1 WWSTINNLASLL
13 LPYCAILNK
22 LQQDKA
28 HLYEMINRLE
38 MRWKSWE
45 QPLLLLAFLLHPEYR
60 MEIFENNIEG
70 LYTQLSEWICWYY
83 YAWFQTEPKSLL
95 SELEKFRKQQKPFT
109 LHATNQFANDILG
122 YWDFYSDSAK
132 ELSK

>member
-13 LPYCAILNK
+13 LLYCAILNK

-28 HLYEMINRLE
+28 RLY
-38 MRWKSWE
+38 E

-60 MEIFENNIEG
+60 MEMFENNIEG
-70 LYTQLSEWICWYY
+70 LYIQLSEWICWYY

-95 SELEKFRKQQKPFT
+95 PELEKFHKQQKPFT
-109 LHATNQFANDILG
+109 LRATNQFANNVLG
-122 YWDFYSDSAK
+122 YWDFYSDLAK